1 MAATR
6 SGDRVRRA
14 CRNCA
19 KARTK
24 CSGHETCLRCQTKT
38 LVCTY
43 TNKASQPH
51 DSSATC
57 QDDVQ
62 VHDAGSYET
71 AASQTGGSP
80 SVIQE
85 ERSST
90 RDMDLATTPAAS
102 DPQDA
107 HEAGQTDS
115 LMMHADD
122 AFNWNDSINWLPVP
136 DNVDFSVLFANNAH
150 DSSANDWQTIPTT
163 ATQVQSHSM
172 RSSPSDSSDND
183 SAPVGSVSSL
193 YAAGRG
199 GRRSLLMVSKSP
211 QTLND
216 DNDDEDDQ
224 NLGFPERVASH
235 ARQQDGNTLAIGTYN
250 TLLEHFHLLCI
261 RPVTYGRSFSSAAFP
276 SSDQIS
282 RLVGVYLRCFDP
294 DFPLVHRS
302 TWQDETTPWILILA
316 AATIGSCYSLECDSL
331 QTTAAL
337 SEFLRRS
344 VRWHLETGPKC
355 EPLPLAQASLL
366 HALVQLGNTTGTSAS
381 AARYDF
387 ELALE
392 FYETNVTL
400 FPPEQI
406 DMSQPWLK
414 WQAWANQESHIRLK
428 WLAWILQALSIW
440 FGARQKYVSLPD
452 QHWNLPCES
461 ALWEAVTLDDWTA
474 GISKARPSGNLLS
487 SMQALFVRH
496 QVPARLSSFDE
507 VLLTYVTL
515 ARTDDVAKSAL
526 QPLHAWSPGPGS
538 NPSSEERDIDLPPQ
552 DPVWLPANP
561 QFAAW
566 RNSACD
572 ALDVL
577 HWEANGNVA
586 KAYGSEGPIIL
597 HLHLVRLLLLCPY
610 RDFISLAVSLQKR
623 PANARRDLP
632 SASQLDESVLRWL
645 TMDDHKGRLSLVH
658 AGAIFWY
665 LRRYARGHFY
675 EPFSIYLA
683 SLTIWVYG
691 AFLPQVRGNLLRIK
705 QMNAAGKAQRQPESE
720 NERPRLSESSSE
732 EDEDDLTPNNILLD
746 RPCDDEI
753 VQTFVR
759 RGHTMQADM
768 SGATDICLPSSQ
780 KFVLQE
786 GIKILKRS
794 QYRYVGQ
801 SLAHRAVLQRLLQL
815 A

>member
-1 MAATR
+1 MQA
-6 SGDRVRRA
+6 
-14 CRNCA
+14 
-19 KARTK
+19 
-24 CSGHETCLRCQTKT
+24 
-38 LVCTY
+38 
-43 TNKASQPH
+43 
-51 DSSATC
+51 
-57 QDDVQ
+57 
-62 VHDAGSYET
+62 HDAGSYGA

-80 SVIQE
+80 SAIYE
-85 ERSST
+85 GRSPT
-90 RDMDLATTPAAS
+90 RHMDIATTPIAS
-102 DPQDA
+102 GPQNT
-107 HEAGQTDS
+107 HETGQTNS
-115 LMMHADD
+115 LALHADD

-136 DNVDFSVLFANNAH
+136 DNVDFSLLFANNAH
-150 DSSANDWQTIPTT
+150 DSSGNDWQTIPTPS
-163 ATQVQSHSM
+163 TQAQSHSM
-172 RSSPSDSSDND
+172 QSSPSDRSDID
-183 SAPVGSVSSL
+183 SAPVASASSL

-216 DNDDEDDQ
+216 DNDDEADQ
-224 NLGFPERVASH
+224 DLGFPRRVVCYAE
-235 ARQQDGNTLAIGTYN
+235 QQSESTLDTGTYN
-250 TLLEHFHLLCI
+250 TLLEHFHLLCT
-261 RPVTYGRSFSSAAFP
+261 RPVTYGKSFHSSAFP
-276 SSDQIS
+276 SPDYITH
-282 RLVGVYLRCFDP
+282 LLCVYLRYFHP

-302 TWQDETTPWILILA
+302 TWRDETTPWILILA
-316 AATIGSCYSLECDSL
+316 AATIGSCYSIEFGGL
-331 QTTAAL
+331 QTAATL

-366 HALVQLGNTTGTSAS
+366 HALVQLGNTAGTIAS

-406 DMSQPWLK
+406 DMSQPLLK

-428 WLAWILQALSIW
+428 WLAWILQALSTW

-461 ALWEAVTLDDWTA
+461 ALWEALTLDDWTA
-474 GISKARPSGNLLS
+474 GIAKARPSGDLLS
-487 SMQALFVRH
+487 SMHALFVKH
-496 QVPARLSSFDE
+496 QVPPRLSSFDE
-507 VLLTYVTL
+507 VLLPYVTL
-515 ARTDDVAKSAL
+515 ARTDDVAKSAV
-526 QPLHAWSPGPGS
+526 QPLHSWSPGPGS
-538 NPSSEERDIDLPPQ
+538 NPSSEERDVDVPSQ

-597 HLHLVRLLLLCPY
+597 HLHLARLLLLCPY
-610 RDFISLAVSLQKR
+610 RDFISLAHSLQKR

-632 SASQLDESVLRWL
+632 AASQLDESVLRWL

-691 AFLPQVRGNLLRIK
+691 VFLPQVRGNLLRIK
-705 QMNAAGKAQRQPESE
+705 QMNSTKIARRQLESQRQ
-720 NERPRLSESSSE
+720 RPSESSSE

-759 RGHTMQADM
+759 RGHTVQADM

-786 GIKILKRS
+786 AIKILQRS
-794 QYRYVGQ
+794 QYKHVGQ
-801 SLAHRAVLQRLLQL
+801 ILAYRAVLQRLLQFG
-815 A
+815 